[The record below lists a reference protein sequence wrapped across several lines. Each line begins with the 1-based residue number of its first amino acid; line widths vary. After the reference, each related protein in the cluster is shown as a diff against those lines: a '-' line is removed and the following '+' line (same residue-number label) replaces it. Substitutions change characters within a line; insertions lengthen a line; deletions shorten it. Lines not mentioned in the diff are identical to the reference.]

1 MTVPTMRSRLVEIG
15 NGRPPVRVYEGG
27 DGPELLYLHGA
38 GGLLKDDPF
47 IAALATRFRVSAPL
61 LPGFEDSEG
70 GEQLIDMLD
79 FSLHCFDVWD
89 ALGLA
94 RPLVVGHSM
103 GGMIAAEMAAIAPND
118 VDRLAL
124 VCPAGIWV
132 DDLPIP
138 DLFTALPF
146 ELPGL
151 LFHDPAKH
159 AGLLSAGGNLNDPQF
174 LTSFL
179 VDNSRR
185 MTTAGKILFPIP
197 DRGLAD
203 RLYRVKARTQL
214 IWGSSDR
221 LIPPAY
227 ANQFAARLRS
237 AEIVSI
243 AEAGHM
249 VPYEQTAQVVAAIAR
264 LHN

>member
-1 MTVPTMRSRLVEIG
+1 MASTAIQSRLVEIG

-27 DGPELLYLHGA
+27 EGPELLYLHGA
-38 GGLLKDDPF
+38 GGLLRDDPF
-47 IAALATRFRVSAPL
+47 VAALAKTFRVSAPL
-61 LPGFEDSEG
+61 LPGFEDSDG

-89 ALGLA
+89 ALGLS

-118 VDRLAL
+118 IDRLAL
-124 VCPAGIWV
+124 ICPAGIWV
-132 DDLPIP
+132 DELPIP
-138 DLFTALPF
+138 DLFASLPF

-151 LFHDPAKH
+151 LFHDVAKNAH
-159 AGLLSAGGNLNDPQF
+159 LLSAGGDLNDPQF
-174 LTSFL
+174 LTSFM
-179 VDNSRR
+179 VQNSRR

-197 DRGLAD
+197 DRGLAE

-227 ANQFAARLRS
+227 APIFAGKLRN

-249 VPYEQTAQVVAAIAR
+249 VPYEQTEQVVAAIAR